1 MARTCFGV
9 LRACRMERNMKAR
22 KKDTPAGGRKN
33 YFLETLLFLAVMVL
47 TLRFCFSGQK
57 PQEIWAAVKSMRGMS
72 LAGAVALGLFFVCME
87 GTIIRILLGAAGGK
101 SGLLTCISYSFLGFF
116 YSGITPSATGGQSMQ
131 LYEMKRDGNSVSSST
146 VVLMVTAVCYKLVL
160 VCIGTFLLIFQGK
173 MLRQYLGGYFGLY
186 LLGLF
191 LNLAITLVVTGMIV
205 LPQWIIAWADVFD
218 RLFVKLHLW
227 KASGSVGRQEK
238 VRCFVQ
244 EYHRAVLFL
253 KEHPG
258 RLAAAFS
265 LTFVQ
270 RNSAFVITWLVYC
283 GMGLFGTNLWSVVFL
298 QAAVT
303 LAVDM
308 LPVPGAQGITE
319 LVYRS
324 AFAQIFIGGTLPV
337 SMIVSRAAS
346 FYVPMA
352 VGLATVL
359 WRMARKAGK
368 SGWKQAA

>member
-1 MARTCFGV
+1 MKENLSSSSVWSSIGQKLHKNKKNLISVLLFFLLAALTFSAICKGNDMTEVAKAVRKMDAWYLFGAMGLGIFFV
-9 LRACRMERNMKAR
+9 SAEGLMICYLLRA
-22 KKDTPAGGRKN
+22 
-33 YFLETLLFLAVMVL
+33 
-47 TLRFCFSGQK
+47 
-57 PQEIWAAVKSMRGMS
+57 
-72 LAGAVALGLFFVCME
+72 LGNP
-87 GTIIRILLGAAGGK
+87 IAAGR
-101 SGLLTCISYSFLGFF
+101 CIKYSFIGFF
-116 YSGITPSATGGQSMQ
+116 YSGITPSATGGQPMQ
-131 LYEMKRDGNSVSSST
+131 LYEMKKDGNSVSSST

-205 LPQWIIAWADVFD
+205 LPQWIIAGANIFD
-218 RLFVKLHLW
+218 RLFVKLNLW
-227 KASGSVGRQEK
+227 KASESAGRQEK

-283 GMGLFGTNLWSVVFL
+283 GMGIFGTNLWSVVFL

-368 SGWKQAA
+368 SEWKQVA

>member
-1 MARTCFGV
+1 
-9 LRACRMERNMKAR
+9 MKVR
-22 KKDTPAGGRKN
+22 KKDTPAGGRKK
-33 YFLETLLFLAVMVL
+33 YVWETLLFLAVMVF

-101 SGLLTCISYSFLGFF
+101 SGLLTCISYS
-116 YSGITPSATGGQSMQ
+116 GITPSATGGQPMQ

-205 LPQWIIAWADVFD
+205 LPQWIIAGANIFD

-227 KASGSVGRQEK
+227 KASESAGRQEK

-258 RLAAAFS
+258 RLAAAFL

-283 GMGLFGTNLWSVVFL
+283 GMGIFGTNLWSVVFL

-368 SGWKQAA
+368 SEWKQVA

>member
-1 MARTCFGV
+1 
-9 LRACRMERNMKAR
+9 
-22 KKDTPAGGRKN
+22 
-33 YFLETLLFLAVMVL
+33 
-47 TLRFCFSGQK
+47 
-57 PQEIWAAVKSMRGMS
+57 
-72 LAGAVALGLFFVCME
+72 
-87 GTIIRILLGAAGGK
+87 
-101 SGLLTCISYSFLGFF
+101 
-116 YSGITPSATGGQSMQ
+116 
-131 LYEMKRDGNSVSSST
+131 
-146 VVLMVTAVCYKLVL
+146 MVTAVCYKLVL
-160 VCIGTFLLIFQGK
+160 VCIGTFLLIFQGE

-205 LPQWIIAWADVFD
+205 LPQWIIAWADIFD

-227 KASGSVGRQEK
+227 KASGSAGRQEK

-368 SGWKQAA
+368 SEWKQAA